1 MSEKILYS
9 YTGLFDNPDAII
21 NAAEKAEEK
30 GYKKYDIHS
39 PYPVH
44 GMPKAMKLP
53 ASKLGYVALVLGLT
67 GTLSA
72 IALTYWVSAIEY
84 PIVIGGK
91 PLFSFPAY
99 VPIIFE
105 LTVLFA
111 AIGTVLA
118 MLFVFF
124 KFPNNSHPLQGTEF
138 MKKVSSDMHGISIQA
153 EDENFNEEDVKQFLQ
168 SLGAINISPVYYD
181 NEEINHKHKI
191 FEPKFI
197 LFLIIVAAVNSG
209 AIYFIYNKVLYMP
222 PFDWMVNQE
231 KLNPQKSYEAVFADG
246 FGMRLPVEGTVA
258 RGYLP
263 YPYKNQPDAAG
274 ELLVNPIPVSK
285 KSLTLGQKRYDTF
298 CSPCHGYHGEGDSR
312 LRGQFPNP
320 PSIHS
325 EKVRNWSDGRIY
337 HVITDGQNI
346 MPGYNSQLE
355 PEERW
360 AVVNYIRVLQRSLN
374 AKESD
379 LQ

>member
-21 NAAEKAEEK
+21 NAAVKAGEK

-53 ASKLGYVALVLGLT
+53 ASKLGYVALALGLT

-72 IALTYWVSAIEY
+72 LALTYWVSAIEY

-124 KFPNNSHPLQGTEF
+124 KFPNNSHPLHGTDY

-153 EDENFNEEDVKQFLQ
+153 EDDKFNEDEVKQFLE
-168 SLGAINISPVYYD
+168 SLGAKEITPVYFD

-197 LFLIIVAAVNSG
+197 LFLIIVAALNSG
-209 AIYFIYNKVLYMP
+209 AIYFIYNKVLFMP
-222 PFDWMVNQE
+222 PFDWMVDQE
-231 KLNPQKSYEAVFADG
+231 KLNPQKSYESIFTDG
-246 FGMRLPVEGTVA
+246 FGMRTPLEGTVA
-258 RGYLP
+258 RGFLP
-263 YPYKNQPDAAG
+263 YSFKNQPDAAG
-274 ELLVNPIPVSK
+274 EYLANPIPVSK
-285 KSLTLGQKRYDTF
+285 KSLALGQKRFDTF

-325 EKVRNWSDGRIY
+325 EKVRSWSDGRIY
-337 HVITDGQNI
+337 HVITEGQNI
-346 MPGYNSQLE
+346 MPGYSSQLE